1 MIINK
6 RIDEFIID
14 NKMSIKT
21 ALKKID
27 DSNNQIIF
35 AVDKSKRIT
44 GVLTDGD
51 IRRWLINSENPD
63 LEQQINSI
71 AKKDFTSAS
80 IAASVI

>member
-35 AVDKSKRIT
+35 ER
-44 GVLTDGD
+44 
-51 IRRWLINSENPD
+51 LID
-63 LEQQINSI
+63 YHQKAL
-71 AKKDFTSAS
+71 K
-80 IAASVI
+80 

>member
-44 GVLTDGD
+44 ELYVDCNIIILPHHFMT
-51 IRRWLINSENPD
+51 
-63 LEQQINSI
+63 
-71 AKKDFTSAS
+71 
-80 IAASVI
+80 V

>member
-63 LEQQINSI
+63 L
-71 AKKDFTSAS
+71 
-80 IAASVI
+80 